1 MYLYKD
7 MHKISCYLNGK
18 VYYVKKK
25 PLILIKSS
33 TKLALLSKCLS
44 FSLTTYLFMLD
55 GRVFQQTVSTPTGKP
70 MLFMDILSLSF
81 LTSVSGPT
89 QPDT

>member
-18 VYYVKKK
+18 VYYVKKNHTDSNK
-25 PLILIKSS
+25 KIYETCII
-33 TKLALLSKCLS
+33 
-44 FSLTTYLFMLD
+44 

-70 MLFMDILSLSF
+70 MLFMGILSLSF

-89 QPDT
+89 QPET